1 MTRIGIWAPRSATK
15 SKLPVP
21 TSGSRQR
28 AQNSR
33 IFGSSAFI
41 FFGVN
46 TRDSTPRCTVCSGG
60 SSKMNTPEGIGT
72 FILMISRMPPRAE
85 LKVSWSPSPRSTSS

>member
-1 MTRIGIWAPRSATK
+1 MK
-15 SKLPVP
+15 SKWPAP
-21 TSGSRQR
+21 TSGSRLW

-46 TRDSTPRCTVCSGG
+46 TRDSRPRCIVWIGG
-60 SSKMNTPEGIGT
+60 SSKMKTPDGQLDVGPDQLEDAAPG
-72 FILMISRMPPRAE
+72 RAE
-85 LKVSWSPSPRSTSS
+85 

>member
-1 MTRIGIWAPRSATK
+1 MK
-15 SKLPVP
+15 SKRPAP
-21 TSGSRQR
+21 TRGSRLC

-46 TRDSTPRCTVCSGG
+46 TRDSRPRCMVWIGG
-60 SSKMNTPEGIGT
+60 SSKRMTPGGISMSA
-72 FILMISRMPPRAE
+72 LISSRIAPRPE
-85 LKVSWSPSPRSTSS
+85 M